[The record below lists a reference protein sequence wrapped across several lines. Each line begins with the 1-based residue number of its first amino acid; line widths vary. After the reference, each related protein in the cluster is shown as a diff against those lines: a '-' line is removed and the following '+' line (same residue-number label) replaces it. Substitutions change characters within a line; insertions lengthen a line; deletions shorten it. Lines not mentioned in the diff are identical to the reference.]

1 MKETGNSPGR
11 RDAAGPAHQDNP
23 GPAHQDNAGPA
34 RLRHTTRFAAVAA
47 LAVAGAVSVAACSS
61 GGGSSSTSASSNGP
75 VKITVGCEPP
85 KTQAAQRKFF
95 VDDIAAFEKANPNIT
110 VVGDDTN
117 PCDDPTTFDAKLASG
132 KMDNV
137 FYTYFTDAANV
148 ISSGQAADIGK
159 YASQVKSLSD
169 IQPDLVNLYRQGGSS
184 GGDLYGVPAAQSAP
198 ALSARAAADL
208 FHGHLLR

>member
-11 RDAAGPAHQDNP
+11 RDAAGPAQQD
-23 GPAHQDNAGPA
+23 HAGPA

-61 GGGSSSTSASSNGP
+61 GGSSSTSSSSNGP

-95 VDDIAAFEKANPNIT
+95 VDDIAAFEKANPNVT

-117 PCDDPTTFDAKLASG
+117 PC
-132 KMDNV
+132 
-137 FYTYFTDAANV
+137 
-148 ISSGQAADIGK
+148 
-159 YASQVKSLSD
+159 
-169 IQPDLVNLYRQGGSS
+169 
-184 GGDLYGVPAAQSAP
+184 
-198 ALSARAAADL
+198 
-208 FHGHLLR
+208 